1 MAAAALAL
9 YLTWVALAFGWQTI
23 RQHHRTGDTGLRLAA
38 RPGTAQWW
46 AKLGFIT
53 AMALGLAAPIAALAG
68 LDDIAPFDR
77 VRVLGYRWPP
87 NVMAPPAPHRLPLLA
102 SNGQPSSRDEA

>member
-23 RQHHRTGDTGLRLAA
+23 RQQRRTGDTGLRLAA

-46 AKLGFIT
+46 AKLGFIA
-53 AMALGLAAPIAALAG
+53 AMTLGLAAPIAALTG
-68 LDDIAPFDR
+68 LDNIAPLDHACLSAR
-77 VRVLGYRWPP
+77 
-87 NVMAPPAPHRLPLLA
+87 
-102 SNGQPSSRDEA
+102 S